1 MQVSRLHYLNT
12 VKVPLST
19 VTLYLL
25 NRRFNGALTFRRIG
39 GLFLQVERGE
49 NGRRISRN
57 VSALK

>member
-39 GLFLQVERGE
+39 GLFYKWREGE
-49 NGRRISRN
+49 TA
-57 VSALK
+57 VV